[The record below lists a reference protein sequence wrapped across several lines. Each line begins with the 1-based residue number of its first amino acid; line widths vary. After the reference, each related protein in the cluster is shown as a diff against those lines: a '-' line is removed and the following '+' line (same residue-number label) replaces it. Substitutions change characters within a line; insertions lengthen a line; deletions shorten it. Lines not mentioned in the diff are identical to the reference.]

1 MTYYD
6 LLDAGIAAVGEDVNA
21 SHATED
27 YVIRGQFILASFVTK
42 YASLDGVWR
51 RAHKMSTKSIKTDM
65 VSIDPDDDFPLCEVF
80 IPVAVNYLASGL
92 VIDEDEE
99 MSDKFFDRYINGIL
113 DIRKELPAE
122 QSAIADKYGLD

>member
-6 LLDAGIAAVGEDVNA
+6 LLDSGIATVGEDVNA

-42 YASLDGVWR
+42 YAALDRVWR
-51 RAHKMSTKSIKTDM
+51 KAHGMNPVKIETDM

-92 VIDEDEE
+92 VIDENEE
-99 MSDKFFDRYINGIL
+99 MSDNFFDRYINGIL
-113 DIRKELPAE
+113 DIRKELPGE
-122 QSAIADKYGLD
+122 QSAIVDKYGLD